1 MRKLSNL
8 IERYSNGK
16 EIGFWSLSKG
26 YDKYFNLI
34 VQLLEDENLNFNSCR
49 VNFKDKNTPKLL
61 TLSSI
66 IFLNYW
72 NKLDEVLKREDVY
85 IQKSTFDYLL
95 KYKEKLNKEDELL
108 YLSEGNGLIYKNIIT
123 KEQIEFFL
131 DNLKKIINN
140 IAYVKIVDDTKSTLL
155 FKESFSITE
164 YIGIQE
170 YHAIALSFEKNY
182 QLITED
188 RMLEVIFEILK
199 FNLTMISNSLSLLKR
214 EDILDLGITLHKK
227 NYKYVFDIIIVKNL
241 LNNFINTLLYKN
253 IGVNGLSDKD
263 INLLKILDDYGFLEK
278 IKEVYFH
285 HYEVYYPKVVLPE
298 EDILSKNL
306 KYILE
311 CLNENIKKK
320 Q

>member
-1 MRKLSNL
+1 MFRFLLNFYVRKLSNL

-140 IAYVKIVDDTKSTLL
+140 IAYWNDPKKVD
-155 FKESFSITE
+155 
-164 YIGIQE
+164 
-170 YHAIALSFEKNY
+170 KN
-182 QLITED
+182 
-188 RMLEVIFEILK
+188 
-199 FNLTMISNSLSLLKR
+199 
-214 EDILDLGITLHKK
+214 
-227 NYKYVFDIIIVKNL
+227 
-241 LNNFINTLLYKN
+241 
-253 IGVNGLSDKD
+253 
-263 INLLKILDDYGFLEK
+263 
-278 IKEVYFH
+278 
-285 HYEVYYPKVVLPE
+285 
-298 EDILSKNL
+298 
-306 KYILE
+306 
-311 CLNENIKKK
+311 
-320 Q
+320 